1 VVKPPITPL
10 TDKSLIDFIAA
21 ASESKY
27 GDIFLIDLYT
37 GLRQSEILGLTWDCV
52 SFETGIITVKS
63 QLQREKKKGG
73 KYYLTSLKNDKTRY
87 VAAAPTVI
95 ELLRKRKEKQEAERA
110 IALDLWQE
118 PIPGLVFENEFG
130 GYLSHTTIRKHFKR
144 VVNKIGIP
152 ESRFHD
158 LRHSFA
164 VLCIE
169 GGIDVKTVQ
178 ESMGHHSASFTL
190 DTYGFVSQKMRTE
203 SAIKMQQAID
213 SLTDK
218 S

>member
-1 VVKPPITPL
+1 MV
-10 TDKSLIDFIAA
+10 DFIAV

-52 SFETGIITVKS
+52 SFETGVITVRA
-63 QLQREKKKGG
+63 QLQREKKRGG

-95 ELLRKRKEKQEAERA
+95 DLLRKRKEKQDSERET
-110 IALDLWQE
+110 ALDLWYE

-130 GYLSHTTIRKHFKR
+130 GFLSHTTIRKHFKR
-144 VVNKIGIP
+144 VVNKIGMP

-169 GGIDVKTVQ
+169 SGIDVKTVQ
-178 ESMGHHSASFTL
+178 DSMGHHSSAFTL

-203 SAIKMQQAID
+203 CALKMQRAID